1 MFFVS
6 KCNFKAHKL
15 VKMDDRVP
23 VLSSENSTRC
33 KKLNTVPHFSI
44 HLLIS
49 TIISVVG
56 IVLASTWPE
65 TKRCEAYFIM
75 LYMRGSFYVISWIFD
90 CLVKWHHEQL
100 RLNGYHDFHREMK
113 THHKVPMQIV
123 NLWNSALLAVT
134 AGLAHYYGPDIFE
147 KCSQQLG
154 PTFYVVVF
162 NATESLIFFIVHG
175 TYITKVVRF
184 NNLQL
189 PPDALRGSVTRGEL
203 GLVHSQSEV
212 NELLEKQSD
221 LIEYLRDHVNRLN
234 QKLQQLSNQL
244 RTVTLSTPHPAI

>member
-1 MFFVS
+1 MINRFLVNLHDDS
-6 KCNFKAHKL
+6 KTF
-15 VKMDDRVP
+15 
-23 VLSSENSTRC
+23 LS
-33 KKLNTVPHFSI
+33 LLYSI

-49 TIISVVG
+49 TIISIVG
-56 IVLASTWPE
+56 IVLATSWPE
-65 TKRCEAYFIM
+65 SKRCEAYFIM
-75 LYMRGSFYVISWIFD
+75 LYLRGCFYVITWIFD
-90 CLVKWHHEQL
+90 FLVKSKHEQL
-100 RLNGYHDFHREMK
+100 RLDGYHEFSREMRY
-113 THHKVPMQIV
+113 HHTIPMQIV
-123 NLWNSALLAVT
+123 NLWNSVLLTVT
-134 AGLAHYYGPDIFE
+134 AGLAHYYGPEIFSKCE
-147 KCSQQLG
+147 KQLLG
-154 PTFYVVVF
+154 PTSYLVGF
-162 NATESLIFFIVHG
+162 NVAETLLFLIVHG

-189 PPDALRGSVTRGEL
+189 APDAMRGQSLTTQGSL